1 MSDDQRNPMHDEIEL
16 RTSRSDGEVEV
27 STVSEP
33 MRLVRVGNML
43 GAMRAELRELDSD
56 SIDRDRLDSVHRS
69 ARESLAQTLSGPLAD
84 ELDAMVPTLPDEPT
98 AGELRVA
105 QAQLLGW
112 LEGLLHGIQTALAY
126 QQQSSAGQLDAL
138 KRHDGEGGAAMSSNA
153 GDGPGQ
159 YL

>member
-1 MSDDQRNPMHDEIEL
+1 MSEHQPTDPMHDEIEL
-16 RTSRSDGEVEV
+16 RTSGADGQLET

-43 GAMRAELRELDSD
+43 GAMRTELRELDSD
-56 SIDRDRLDSVHRS
+56 AVDRDRLDKLHRS
-69 ARESLAQTLSGPLAD
+69 ARDSLAQTLSGPLAE
-84 ELDAMVPTLPDEPT
+84 ELDTMVPVLPDEPT
-98 AGELRVA
+98 TGELRVA

-112 LEGLLHGIQTALAY
+112 LEGLLQGIQTAIAH
-126 QQQSSAGQLDAL
+126 QQQASTSQLDAL
-138 KRHDGEGGAAMSSNA
+138 QGAGNGAGAS